1 MGVFYRN
8 YVRKNR
14 VLIFWIK
21 NKHCKTKKMTFY
33 QGPKNEHFLKGL
45 VLGFCAK
52 IEISLIAFFFYRNYV
67 RQNRFSIFWIKKIIL
82 DPEIE
87 VLTRAKNWPFF

>member
-1 MGVFYRN
+1 MEKIEVLKRAKKETFYKGVSPWILSKNRN
-8 YVRKNR
+8 FSYGCFLQKLCEKKNR

-33 QGPKNEHFLKGL
+33 RGPKNEHFLKGL

-52 IEISLIAFFFYRNYV
+52 IEISPIAFFF
-67 RQNRFSIFWIKKIIL
+67 QK
-82 DPEIE
+82 
-87 VLTRAKNWPFF
+87 

>member
-33 QGPKNEHFLKGL
+33 QGPKNEHFLKRL
-45 VLGFCAK
+45 VVGFCAK
-52 IEISLIAFFFYRNYV
+52 IEISLIAFFFRNDV
-67 RQNRFSIFWIKKIIL
+67 HKNRFSIFWIKKIIL
-82 DPEIE
+82 DPKIE
-87 VLTRAKNWPFF
+87 VLTRAKKCTFF